1 MQTWDY
7 IVGFNKLRSLNNIAV
22 FEEKAMVHVNDEIIE
37 KDCMYLKDKINNK
50 WVQVIFFKDR
60 FLNTGYWDELPVE
73 YKLYDLTQHL
83 VERLIGSVE

>member
-83 VERLIGSVE
+83 VERLINSVE